1 MKHSPEFRAIV
12 VTASLMASSTAALAD
27 MIGLGNQS
35 CETWAANNPM
45 QGGLGLLYQQW
56 VFGFLSGVS
65 YDGPSHDPLKGMD
78 APSIMQWLGDYCQRN
93 PMVNIA
99 AAASAFAQAH
109 HP

>member
-1 MKHSPEFRAIV
+1 MEATRDAFTSVPSDRRCCFFGSQFHCGVRGH
-12 VTASLMASSTAALAD
+12 D
-27 MIGLGNQS
+27 RLGQS
-35 CETWAANNPM
+35 NNPM

-93 PMVNIA
+93 PTVNIA

>member
-1 MKHSPEFRAIV
+1 MHLPEFRAIV
-12 VTASLMASSTAALAD
+12 VAVSLVVSSTAASAD

-35 CETWAANNPM
+35 CGAWAANSPM

-56 VFGFLSGVS
+56 AFGSLSGVS

-93 PMVNIA
+93 PTVNIA